1 MAQWQLADHFAYFF
15 RRLNPSPTFES
26 QASSEYGS
34 IKSLIEDRSGLAREL
49 APTCFLQGSYK
60 QDTAIY
66 TINDIDMVALC
77 QLWHPAAGGASGRT
91 YGRDEIFRTVAAPL
105 LNDRRYASKVRYDS
119 GSMCIKVELGIRLE
133 ILPVVF
139 KSGNSDLSVEP
150 FRLYRPEIAQ
160 WEDGYARYHQ
170 RWLTWKNGADKG
182 AGNFVPA
189 IKVLKHLRSH
199 YRVVGVSFH
208 LECLLFALEDATFH
222 GGAGDS
228 IAKMLNRIAGTA
240 AATWYQWRLET
251 PCKDGRDIF
260 SGAEWTAES
269 WFAFHQRVV
278 EWARTAQA
286 AVSETRR
293 ERAIA
298 LWQTLLGE
306 DFFPGYL

>member
-1 MAQWQLADHFAYFF
+1 MGFF

-26 QASSEYGS
+26 QASSEYNS
-34 IKSLIEDRSGLAREL
+34 IKSLIEDRRGLAGEL
-49 APTCFLQGSYK
+49 APVCFLQGSYK

-66 TINDIDMVALC
+66 TINDVDLIALC
-77 QLWHPAAGGASGRT
+77 KLWQPSAGGSRRT
-91 YGRDEIFRTVAAPL
+91 YGRDEIFKVIAAPL
-105 LNDRRYASKVRYDS
+105 LNDRRYGGKVRYNS
-119 GSMCIKVELGIRLE
+119 GSMCIKVELGIKVE

-139 KSGNSDLSVEP
+139 KSGNDDPGVEP
-150 FRLYRPEIAQ
+150 FRLYRPETGQ

-170 RWLTWKNGADKG
+170 QWLTWKNAAERT

-199 YRVVGVSFH
+199 YRLDAVSFH
-208 LECLLFALEDATFH
+208 LECLLFALSNETFG
-222 GGAGDS
+222 GGAADW
-228 IAKMLNRIAGTA
+228 IANVLGRIAATP

-260 SGAEWTAES
+260 SGAEWKAES
-269 WFAFHQRVV
+269 WLAFHQCVV
-278 EWARTAQA
+278 AWARAAQA

-298 LWQTLLGE
+298 LWQTLLGD
-306 DFFPGYL
+306 DFFPAYL